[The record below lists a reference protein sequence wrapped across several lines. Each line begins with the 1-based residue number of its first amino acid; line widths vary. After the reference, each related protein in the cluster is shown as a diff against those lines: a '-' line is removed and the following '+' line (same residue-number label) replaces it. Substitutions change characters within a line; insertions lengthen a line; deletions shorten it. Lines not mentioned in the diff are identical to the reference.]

1 MSDKDAA
8 SGPASSGAFPHN
20 AVKWLGIGLVL
31 SLAINFFIVGVI
43 ATKLWQA
50 NTGKRLARLPKII
63 DAQVDSRKMMRSADK
78 ERRKELRK
86 IVRGYRDTFEPH
98 AERLDAARRRL
109 AAVVRE
115 SRLDR
120 SKLEA
125 AFRDVQLARTE
136 MRDVS
141 TTMIVELISAMTADE
156 REKLAEQLERRKR
169 KKKSGTKKKKES
181 TTDAGGVAIRAAG
194 RDGA

>member
-8 SGPASSGAFPHN
+8 PDRAPAGAFPHN

-43 ATKLWQA
+43 ATNLWQA
-50 NTGKRLARLPKII
+50 NTNKRLSRLPKII

-86 IVRGYRDTFEPH
+86 IVRGYRETFEPH
-98 AERLDAARRRL
+98 AERLDAARRKL

-125 AFRDVQLARTE
+125 AFRDIQLARTD
-136 MRDVS
+136 MREVS

-156 REKLAEQLERRKR
+156 REKLAVQLERRKR
-169 KKKSGTKKKKES
+169 KKKSGKKKKKES
-181 TTDAGGVAIRAAG
+181 TNDAGEVAVHRN
-194 RDGA
+194 GA